1 MSLTDFDDVRDM
13 LMQGFLDETSSQF
26 SNDAIFEFMDIAFDE
41 ESEVHI
47 SDIALPSF
55 DAFLLLILATIKTSD
70 EQCFYIIETEKGS
83 VSSYGYRLPNLTFV
97 RKEITL

>member
-1 MSLTDFDDVRDM
+1 MRQVANFLMMQSLNLWISR
-13 LMQGFLDETSSQF
+13 
-26 SNDAIFEFMDIAFDE
+26 FDE

-70 EQCFYIIETEKGS
+70 EQCFYIIETEEGS